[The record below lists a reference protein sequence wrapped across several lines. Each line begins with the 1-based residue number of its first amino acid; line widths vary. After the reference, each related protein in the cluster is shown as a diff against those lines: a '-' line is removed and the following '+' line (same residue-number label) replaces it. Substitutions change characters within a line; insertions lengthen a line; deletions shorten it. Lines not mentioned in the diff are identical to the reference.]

1 MPIAGKLPSNIWNF
15 FKIAALKGSQQVLGD
30 NAMKRTFLSACAAAL
45 ACLASM
51 GSAQSAPLGAFH
63 SAVNFGMTNGGTQNV
78 HYRETRHCHWRD
90 GERHCHGGDR
100 DSYYDYDGGGI
111 VLNLGGRH
119 RHHRDWDRGDYHGNE
134 GRNFRHHHRRVF

>member
-1 MPIAGKLPSNIWNF
+1 
-15 FKIAALKGSQQVLGD
+15 
-30 NAMKRTFLSACAAAL
+30 MKRTFLSACAAAL

-78 HYRETRHCHWRD
+78 HYRETRRCHWRD
-90 GERHCHGGDR
+90 GERRCHGGDSN
-100 DSYYDYDGGGI
+100 SYYDYDGGGI
-111 VLNLGGRH
+111 VLNLGRRH